1 MFTVSYRNI
10 KVFCIRRHTCRG
22 AVVTNISCKLVLL
35 LLLLFVTLSGCGLI
49 M

>member
-1 MFTVSYRNI
+1 M

-22 AVVTNISCKLVLL
+22 AVVTNFFCKEVFLLLLL
-35 LLLLFVTLSGCGLI
+35 LLLLFVTFSGRGSI